1 MSVLK
6 VQDVVKS
13 YGNQLAVD
21 HINFTINKGEIVGF
35 LGPNGAGKSTTM
47 KMIAGIL
54 TPDHGT
60 IEVNGS
66 LMTPQNIQL
75 RKSLAYLPE
84 QNPMYGE
91 LYVRES
97 LEFMMELQGLGY
109 RKEMIDEAIEAC
121 GLQQEQFKQIQYL
134 SKGYKQR
141 VGLAQSILHHPDLYI
156 LDEATTGLDPNQILD
171 IRALIKS
178 LGKEHAVL
186 ISTHILQEVESI
198 CHRCIVIHEGKIIAD
213 DDMNMLKSKLSAKP
227 SAMVTFDQSVELN
240 KLQRTWPGAVTSSTN
255 SFLISDDDPLLT
267 QNIFDWAVTHRYKIQ
282 ELKWVDNKIEDVFHE
297 LTGKNRQSK

>member
-1 MSVLK
+1 
-6 VQDVVKS
+6 
-13 YGNQLAVD
+13 
-21 HINFTINKGEIVGF
+21 
-35 LGPNGAGKSTTM
+35 
-47 KMIAGIL
+47 
-54 TPDHGT
+54 
-60 IEVNGS
+60 
-66 LMTPQNIQL
+66 MTPQNIQL

-121 GLQQEQFKQIQYL
+121 GLKQEQFKQIQNL

-213 DDMNMLKSKLSAKP
+213 DA
-227 SAMVTFDQSVELN
+227 
-240 KLQRTWPGAVTSSTN
+240 STHLARGGN
-255 SFLISDDDPLLT
+255 F
-267 QNIFDWAVTHRYKIQ
+267 VYK
-282 ELKWVDNKIEDVFHE
+282 
-297 LTGKNRQSK
+297 